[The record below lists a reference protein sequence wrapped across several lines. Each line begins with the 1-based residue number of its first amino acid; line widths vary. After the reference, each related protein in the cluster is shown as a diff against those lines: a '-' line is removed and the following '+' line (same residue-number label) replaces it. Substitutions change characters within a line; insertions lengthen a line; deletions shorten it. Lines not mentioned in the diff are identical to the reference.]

1 MEEYYLEENIEIP
14 VDELKASIRK
24 HTIDLK
30 FCPVF
35 LGSAYKNK
43 GIQKMLDGVIDYLP
57 TPSEV
62 KNFAYNRDKNGEKTY
77 LEINNK
83 KPFVGL
89 AFKLEE
95 GKFG

>member
-1 MEEYYLEENIEIP
+1 MTEC
-14 VDELKASIRK
+14 IRRN
-24 HTIDLK
+24 TIDLK

-43 GIQKMLDGVIDYLP
+43 GVQKMLDGVINYLP
-57 TPSEV
+57 RPNEV
-62 KNFAYNRDKNGEKTY
+62 KNFAYDADKDGEKV
-77 LEINNK
+77 EMQINNK

-95 GKFG
+95 TKFG